1 MGYFFVVGVSV
12 EEYEVVTC
20 HIREGACGVLCVCV
34 CCEFD

>member
-1 MGYFFVVGVSV
+1 MGDSFVVGVSV

-20 HIREGACGVLCVCV
+20 HGREGACGVSGVCV